1 MPKPI
6 IFADKIEITYNL
18 GKSNEFRA
26 NKGASVEIYPH
37 EYIILFG
44 PSGCG
49 KSTLLYSIFGVLAP
63 SKGKMWVK
71 GDSVYDYTSD
81 ELVQYQRK
89 IMGIMY
95 QQFNLIPSISVKDNV
110 ALPLIFAG
118 IGAKEREEKSME
130 LCRRFMI
137 DQVANKRPPLLSG
150 GQQQRVSVARSLVND
165 PEILIADEPVGNL
178 DSITAAQVMDTL
190 AEINSKDKKTVILVT
205 HDAKYLPYAHRVV
218 YMSDGKIDRI
228 VPNPE
233 KRQILQP
240 PPGST
245 IVTEIEQL
253 SRIYP
258 YDSPAEL
265 QVKSVINYITQDL
278 TYDQILRLEKMTE
291 QVINGRMDQEAYLR
305 LLMLEYSKGGV
316 SIDVSQAARMSE
328 RVQKVL
334 DHGRDVA
341 RFRRMVHG
349 VTGIPKTQ
357 YVERLEQF
365 LIDDNQMVLSQVQRQ
380 HLNEA
385 IEYRIGGYMKKDD
398 FFAQLSMSVD
408 QGGVGLQ
415 LKQSNDASRLL
426 EKLIAQGVMHIGSAH
441 H

>member
-1 MPKPI
+1 MAKPI
-6 IFADKIEITYNL
+6 IYADNIEITYNL
-18 GKSNEFRA
+18 GKSNEFKA
-26 NKGASVEIYPH
+26 NNGTTVEIFPH

-49 KSTLLYSIFGVLAP
+49 KSTLLYSMFGVLRP

-71 GDSVYDYTSD
+71 GESIYDYTSD
-81 ELVQYQRK
+81 EMVQYQRK

-95 QQFNLIPSISVKDNV
+95 QQFNLIPSISVMDNV

-118 IGAKEREEKSME
+118 VGAKEREEKAME
-130 LCRRFMI
+130 LCKRFMI
-137 DQVANKRPPLLSG
+137 DKVANKRPPLLSG

-218 YMSDGKIDRI
+218 YMADGKIVRV

-233 KRQILQP
+233 KRQIVLP

-245 IVTEIEQL
+245 IITEIEQL

-265 QVKSVINYITQDL
+265 QVKSVINFITQDI
-278 TYDQILRLEKMTE
+278 TYDQIQRLEKMTE
-291 QVINGRMDQEAYLR
+291 QVINGRMNQDAYLR
-305 LLMLEYSKGGV
+305 LLMMEYSKGGAG
-316 SIDVSQAARMSE
+316 IDVSQASRMSE
-328 RVQKVL
+328 RVDKVL
-334 DHGRDVA
+334 SHARDVA
-341 RFRRMVHG
+341 RFRRMVGG
-349 VTGIPKTQ
+349 VTAIPKTQ
-357 YVERLEQF
+357 YVERIEQF
-365 LIDDNQMVLSQVQRQ
+365 LIDENQLTLSSEQRK

-385 IEYRIGGYMKKDD
+385 IEYRIGGYTKKDD
-398 FFAQLSMSVD
+398 FFNQLIMSVD
-408 QGGVGLQ
+408 EGGVGLSF
-415 LKQSNDASRLL
+415 KQTSDASRLL
-426 EKLIAQGVMHIGSAH
+426 EKMIAQGVMHIGSEH